1 MGKFWFAVAVGGAL
15 GILDGLTSWFT
26 PAVRA
31 QLAGI
36 VVGSTIKGAIAGAIA
51 GWFAKKVNSVPL
63 GILVG
68 LIAGLLL
75 AWGVAAM
82 QHGYYFEIM
91 LPGSLV
97 GAIAGYAAQKRQ
109 EVSSLSYPCSGAYG
123 TPTVME
129 GMGHENDLRRKHGKN
144 HAL

>member
-1 MGKFWFAVAVGGAL
+1 MGKFWFAVIVGAVL

-31 QLAGI
+31 QLVGI
-36 VVGSTIKGAIAGAIA
+36 VVGSTIKGAIAGAVA
-51 GWFAKKVNSVPL
+51 GWFATRVHSVPL

-68 LIAGLLL
+68 LSVGMLL
-75 AWGVAAM
+75 AYGVAAM

-97 GAIAGYAAQKRQ
+97 GAIAGYAAQKHQ
-109 EVSSLSYPCSGAYG
+109 ASSVRS
-123 TPTVME
+123 
-129 GMGHENDLRRKHGKN
+129 
-144 HAL
+144 

>member
-1 MGKFWFAVAVGGAL
+1 MSKFWFAVIVGAAL

-31 QLAGI
+31 EIAGI
-36 VVGSTIKGAIAGAIA
+36 VVGSTIKGGIAGAVA
-51 GWFAKKVNSVPL
+51 GWFATRVNSVPL

-68 LIAGLLL
+68 LVTGMLL
-75 AWGVAAM
+75 AYGVAAM

-97 GAIAGYAAQKRQ
+97 GAIAGYAGQKYHK
-109 EVSSLSYPCSGAYG
+109 EKDA
-123 TPTVME
+123 
-129 GMGHENDLRRKHGKN
+129 KN
-144 HAL
+144 HAF

>member
-1 MGKFWFAVAVGGAL
+1 MGKFWFAVVVGAAL
-15 GILDGLTSWFT
+15 GILDGFTAWFT

-36 VVGSTIKGAIAGAIA
+36 VVGSTIKGGIAGAIA
-51 GWFAKKVNSVPL
+51 GWFATRVNSVPL

-68 LIAGLLL
+68 LAAGMLL
-75 AWGVAAM
+75 AYGVAAM

-97 GAIAGYAAQKRQ
+97 GAIAGYAGQKHQAAQIR
-109 EVSSLSYPCSGAYG
+109 S
-123 TPTVME
+123 
-129 GMGHENDLRRKHGKN
+129 
-144 HAL
+144 

>member
-1 MGKFWFAVAVGGAL
+1 MGKFWFAVAVGAAL

-31 QLAGI
+31 DLMGI
-36 VVGSTIKGAIAGAIA
+36 VVGSTVKGAIAGAIA

-68 LIAGLLL
+68 LLAGLLL

-97 GAIAGYAAQKRQ
+97 GAIAGYAGQKRQ
-109 EVSSLSYPCSGAYG
+109 DAVSLSPG
-123 TPTVME
+123 T
-129 GMGHENDLRRKHGKN
+129 R
-144 HAL
+144 

>member
-1 MGKFWFAVAVGGAL
+1 MNKLWFGLLVGAGL
-15 GILDGLTSWFT
+15 GVLDGLTSWFT

-36 VVGSTIKGAIAGAIA
+36 VVGSTIKGAMAGAVA
-51 GWFAKKVNSVPL
+51 GWFARRRNSVPL

-68 LIAGLLL
+68 LAAGMLL
-75 AWGVAAM
+75 AYGVAAM

-97 GAIAGYAAQKRQ
+97 GAIAGYAAQKHQ
-109 EVSSLSYPCSGAYG
+109 V
-123 TPTVME
+123 T
-129 GMGHENDLRRKHGKN
+129 
-144 HAL
+144 

>member
-1 MGKFWFAVAVGGAL
+1 MGKFWFAVIVGAVL

-31 QLAGI
+31 QLVGI
-36 VVGSTIKGAIAGAIA
+36 VVGSTIKGASAGAVA
-51 GWFAKKVNSVPL
+51 GWFATRVNSVPL

-68 LIAGLLL
+68 LSVGMLL
-75 AWGVAAM
+75 AYGVAAM

-97 GAIAGYAAQKRQ
+97 GAIAGYAAQKHQ
-109 EVSSLSYPCSGAYG
+109 ASSVRS
-123 TPTVME
+123 
-129 GMGHENDLRRKHGKN
+129 
-144 HAL
+144 

>member
-1 MGKFWFAVAVGGAL
+1 MGKVWFGVLIGGVL
-15 GILDGLTSWFT
+15 GIVDGLTSWFT

-36 VVGSTIKGAIAGAIA
+36 VMGSTFKGALAGAVA
-51 GWFAKKVNSVPL
+51 GWFARRVNSVPL

-68 LIAGLLL
+68 LAVGLLL
-75 AWGVAAM
+75 AYGVAAM

-97 GAIAGYAAQKRQ
+97 GAIAGYATQKHQ
-109 EVSSLSYPCSGAYG
+109 TS
-123 TPTVME
+123 
-129 GMGHENDLRRKHGKN
+129 
-144 HAL
+144 

>member
-1 MGKFWFAVAVGGAL
+1 MNKLWFGLLVGAAL
-15 GILDGLTSWFT
+15 GVLDGLTAWFT

-51 GWFAKKVNSVPL
+51 GWFARRVNSVPL

-68 LIAGLLL
+68 LAAGLLL
-75 AWGVAAM
+75 AYGVAAM

-97 GAIAGYAAQKRQ
+97 GAIAGYAAQKHQ
-109 EVSSLSYPCSGAYG
+109 
-123 TPTVME
+123 PT
-129 GMGHENDLRRKHGKN
+129 
-144 HAL
+144 

>member
-1 MGKFWFAVAVGGAL
+1 MGKFWFAVVVGAAL

-36 VVGSTIKGAIAGAIA
+36 VVGSTIKGGIAGAIA
-51 GWFAKKVNSVPL
+51 GWFATRVNSVPM

-68 LIAGLLL
+68 LAAGALL
-75 AWGVAAM
+75 AYGVAAM

-97 GAIAGYAAQKRQ
+97 GAIAGYAAQRHPAVQ
-109 EVSSLSYPCSGAYG
+109 VRS
-123 TPTVME
+123 
-129 GMGHENDLRRKHGKN
+129 
-144 HAL
+144 

>member
-1 MGKFWFAVAVGGAL
+1 MNKLWFGLLVGAGL

-26 PAVRA
+26 PAVRS

-36 VVGSTIKGAIAGAIA
+36 VVGSTIKGAMAGAVA
-51 GWFAKKVNSVPL
+51 GWFARRRNSVPL

-68 LIAGLLL
+68 LVAGMLL
-75 AWGVAAM
+75 AYGVAAM

-97 GAIAGYAAQKRQ
+97 GAIAGYAAQKHQ
-109 EVSSLSYPCSGAYG
+109 V
-123 TPTVME
+123 T
-129 GMGHENDLRRKHGKN
+129 
-144 HAL
+144 

>member
-1 MGKFWFAVAVGGAL
+1 MNKLWFGILVGAGL

-26 PAVRA
+26 PAVRS

-36 VVGSTIKGAIAGAIA
+36 VVGSMIKGAIAGAVA
-51 GWFAKKVNSVPL
+51 GWFARLRNSVPQ

-68 LIAGLLL
+68 LAAGMLL
-75 AWGVAAM
+75 AYAVAAM

-97 GAIAGYAAQKRQ
+97 GAIAGYAAQKHQ
-109 EVSSLSYPCSGAYG
+109 V
-123 TPTVME
+123 T
-129 GMGHENDLRRKHGKN
+129 
-144 HAL
+144 